1 MKKTILAAAVAAA
14 LSLSVPAIGHASD
27 MARQIDDMAGVVS
40 QIKFLPEKDAAFT
53 VPVGAILSYYAR
65 VHPSAGRGYTVQFDE
80 GAFVMDCNIEYDDP
94 EAVAEGRLG
103 ADSGT
108 GYVNLSA
115 TRPGTFTLSI
125 IHFIGGKEKGPVYTY
140 TVTVAGSK

>member
-1 MKKTILAAAVAAA
+1 
-14 LSLSVPAIGHASD
+14 

-80 GAFVMDCNIEYDDP
+80 GAFVMDRNIEYDDP

-115 TRPGTFTLSI
+115 ARPGTFTLSI

>member
-1 MKKTILAAAVAAA
+1 MPECIRRQAVATQSSSTKAP
-14 LSLSVPAIGHASD
+14 LSWTAIS
-27 MARQIDDMAGVVS
+27 
-40 QIKFLPEKDAAFT
+40 
-53 VPVGAILSYYAR
+53 
-65 VHPSAGRGYTVQFDE
+65 
-80 GAFVMDCNIEYDDP
+80 NP

-115 TRPGTFTLSI
+115 ARPGTFTLSI